1 MTINSFDDEKLNT
14 LINIG
19 QLTSFN
25 SLMFNVLDS
34 AMKLVNCEFSFLFL
48 INDSDKISL
57 KFKLDVNKNFASEK
71 VAIKDQGNVVSWVV
85 NNKKSLILND
95 ITNDNRLN
103 LSLNNNFKNIIAV
116 FVKIIQNLK

>member
-48 INDSDKISL
+48 INDTDKISL
-57 KFKLDVNKNFASEK
+57 KFKLDVNKNFASERPRK
-71 VAIKDQGNVVSWVV
+71 CR
-85 NNKKSLILND
+85 ILGC
-95 ITNDNRLN
+95 
-103 LSLNNNFKNIIAV
+103 K
-116 FVKIIQNLK
+116 

>member
-57 KFKLDVNKNFASEK
+57 KFKLDVNKNFTSEK
-71 VAIKDQGNVVSWVV
+71 VAIKDQ
-85 NNKKSLILND
+85 
-95 ITNDNRLN
+95 
-103 LSLNNNFKNIIAV
+103 
-116 FVKIIQNLK
+116 